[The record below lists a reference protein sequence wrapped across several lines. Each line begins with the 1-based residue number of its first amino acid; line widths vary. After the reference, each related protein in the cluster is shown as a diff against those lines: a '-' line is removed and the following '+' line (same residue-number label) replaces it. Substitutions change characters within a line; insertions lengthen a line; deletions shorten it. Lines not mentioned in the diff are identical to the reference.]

1 MLRIEL
7 DARALANT
15 RFVISPLHT
24 VTDSLWLLRSAAG
37 AGGRGPGGPGA
48 GGRGPGALVREAVRE
63 RRLALLECFFTG
75 AWTYI
80 PDFLNPQPEQ
90 HEESL
95 ERELHAVATVAP
107 ERLAGEIRTML
118 VGDAGLGITGGRA
131 PRALLR
137 ALDRGETAF
146 AELVA
151 AELHQLWQSAVGPR
165 WAGLRARIDADIARR
180 AQLSARQGLAS
191 VLAGLHPRVLHDDEG
206 VRLLVEA
213 RAELPAT
220 ALYLTPTVFSSD
232 LHVSVDPLPG
242 ARQLRPM
249 ILYPAFPD
257 PGAGPEPASA
267 SASPAGDLI
276 GATRARILADL
287 DSPRSTTELA
297 DRHRLAAGTVSYHLG
312 VLHRAGLLVR
322 TRSGRRAL
330 YQQTPRAGA
339 LRPEG

>member
-15 RFVISPLHT
+15 RFVVSPLYN
-24 VTDSLWLLRSAAG
+24 VTDSLWLIRSAAGAAG
-37 AGGRGPGGPGA
+37 AGGRGA
-48 GGRGPGALVREAVRE
+48 GALIREAVRE
-63 RRLALLECFFTG
+63 RRLAVLESFFTG

-107 ERLAGEIRTML
+107 ERLAQEIRTML
-118 VGDAGLGITGGRA
+118 AGDEGLGIAGGRA

-137 ALDRGETAF
+137 ALDRGEAEF

-165 WAGLRARIDADIARR
+165 WPMLRARIDADIARR

-191 VLAGLHPRVLHDDEG
+191 VLAGLHPRVLYDEEG
-206 VRLLVEA
+206 VRLLVDA

-220 ALYLTPTVFSSD
+220 GLDLTPTVFSSE

-249 ILYPAFPD
+249 ILYPAFPGAG
-257 PGAGPEPASA
+257 PGAGPGPEPGP
-267 SASPAGDLI
+267 ASPAGDLI
-276 GATRARILADL
+276 GATRARLLADL
-287 DSPRSTTELA
+287 DVPRSTTELA
-297 DRHRLAAGTVSYHLG
+297 ERHWLAASTVSYHLG

-330 YQQTPRAGA
+330 YQQAPRAEA
-339 LRPEG
+339 LRQEG

>member
-15 RFVISPLHT
+15 RFVVSPLYN
-24 VTDSLWLLRSAAG
+24 VTDSLWLIRSAAGAAG
-37 AGGRGPGGPGA
+37 AGGRGA
-48 GGRGPGALVREAVRE
+48 GALIREAVRE
-63 RRLALLECFFTG
+63 RRLAVLESFFTG

-107 ERLAGEIRTML
+107 ERLAQEIRTML
-118 VGDAGLGITGGRA
+118 AGDEGLGIAGGRA

-137 ALDRGETAF
+137 ALDRGEAEF

-165 WAGLRARIDADIARR
+165 WPMLRARIDADIARR

-191 VLAGLHPRVLHDDEG
+191 VLAGLHPRVLYDEEG
-206 VRLLVEA
+206 VRLLVDA

-220 ALYLTPTVFSSD
+220 GLDLTPTVFSSE

-249 ILYPAFPD
+249 ILYPAFPA
-257 PGAGPEPASA
+257 PGAGPDAGPGPEPGP
-267 SASPAGDLI
+267 ASPAGDLI
-276 GATRARILADL
+276 GATRARLLADL
-287 DSPRSTTELA
+287 DVPRSTTELA
-297 DRHRLAAGTVSYHLG
+297 ERHWLAASTVSYHLG

-330 YQQTPRAGA
+330 YQQAPRAEA
-339 LRPEG
+339 LRQEG

>member
-7 DARALANT
+7 DAPALANT
-15 RFVISPLHT
+15 RFVISPLHN
-24 VTDSLWLLRSAAG
+24 VTDGLWLIRSPTG
-37 AGGRGPGGPGA
+37 AGGRSAGVRGA
-48 GGRGPGALVREAVRE
+48 GGRGPGALIREAVRE
-63 RRLALLECFFTG
+63 RRLALLESFFTG

-107 ERLAGEIRTML
+107 ERLAQEIRTML
-118 VGDAGLGITGGRA
+118 AGDAGIGIAGGRA

-137 ALDRGETAF
+137 ALDRGEAEF

-151 AELHQLWQSAVGPR
+151 AELHQLWQAAVGPH
-165 WAGLRARIDADIARR
+165 WPALRARIDADIARR
-180 AQLSARQGLAS
+180 AQLAARQGLAS
-191 VLAGLHPRVLHDDEG
+191 VLTGLHPRVLYDDKG
-206 VRLLVEA
+206 VQLLVDA
-213 RAELPAT
+213 RAKLPAK

-249 ILYPAFPD
+249 ILYPAFPG
-257 PGAGPEPASA
+257 PGPEPGPEPAT
-267 SASPAGDLI
+267 ASPAGDLI
-276 GATRARILADL
+276 GATRARLLADL
-287 DSPRSTTELA
+287 DVPRSTTELA
-297 DRHRLAAGTVSYHLG
+297 ERHWLAASTVSYHLG

-322 TRSGRRAL
+322 TRSGHRAL
-330 YQQTPRAGA
+330 YQQTARAEA
-339 LRPEG
+339 LRQEG

>member
-15 RFVISPLHT
+15 RFVVSPLYN
-24 VTDSLWLLRSAAG
+24 VTDSLWLIRSAAGAAG
-37 AGGRGPGGPGA
+37 AGGRGA
-48 GGRGPGALVREAVRE
+48 GALIREAVRE
-63 RRLALLECFFTG
+63 RRLAVLESFFTG

-107 ERLAGEIRTML
+107 ERLAQEIRTML
-118 VGDAGLGITGGRA
+118 AGDEGLGIAGGRA

-137 ALDRGETAF
+137 ALDRGEAEF

-165 WAGLRARIDADIARR
+165 WPMLRARIDADIARR

-191 VLAGLHPRVLHDDEG
+191 VLAGLHPRVLYDEEG
-206 VRLLVEA
+206 VRLLVDA

-220 ALYLTPTVFSSD
+220 GLDLTPTVFSSE

-257 PGAGPEPASA
+257 PGAGAGAGPGPEPGP
-267 SASPAGDLI
+267 ASPAGDLI
-276 GATRARILADL
+276 GATRARLLADL
-287 DSPRSTTELA
+287 DVPRSTTELA
-297 DRHRLAAGTVSYHLG
+297 ERHWLAASTVSYHLG

-330 YQQTPRAGA
+330 YQQAPRAEA
-339 LRPEG
+339 LRQEG

>member
-15 RFVISPLHT
+15 RFVVSPLYN
-24 VTDSLWLLRSAAG
+24 VTDSLWLIRSAAG
-37 AGGRGPGGPGA
+37 PGGRGVGGRD
-48 GGRGPGALVREAVRE
+48 GGRGPGALIREAVRE
-63 RRLALLECFFTG
+63 RRLAVLESFFTG

-107 ERLAGEIRTML
+107 ERLAQEIRTML
-118 VGDAGLGITGGRA
+118 AGDEGLGIAGGRA

-137 ALDRGETAF
+137 ALDRGEAEF

-151 AELHQLWQSAVGPR
+151 AELHQLWQAAVGPC
-165 WAGLRARIDADIARR
+165 WPALRARIDADIARR

-191 VLAGLHPRVLHDDEG
+191 VLAGLHPRVLYDEEG
-206 VRLLVEA
+206 VRLLVDA

-220 ALYLTPTVFSSD
+220 ALDLTPTVFSSE

-249 ILYPAFPD
+249 ILYPAFP
-257 PGAGPEPASA
+257 GAGSGPEPGP
-267 SASPAGDLI
+267 ASPAGDLI
-276 GATRARILADL
+276 GATRARLLADL
-287 DSPRSTTELA
+287 DVPRSTTELA
-297 DRHRLAAGTVSYHLG
+297 ERHWLAASTISYHLG

-330 YQQTPRAGA
+330 YQQAPRAEA
-339 LRPEG
+339 LRQEG

>member
-15 RFVISPLHT
+15 RFVISPLYN
-24 VTDSLWLLRSAAG
+24 VTDSLWLLRSTVG
-37 AGGRGPGGPGA
+37 AGGRGAGGRGA
-48 GGRGPGALVREAVRE
+48 AGRGPGAQIREAVRE
-63 RRLALLECFFTG
+63 RRLALLESFFTG

-107 ERLAGEIRTML
+107 ERLAQEIRTML
-118 VGDAGLGITGGRA
+118 AGDACLGIAGGRA

-137 ALDRGETAF
+137 ALDRGEAEF

-165 WAGLRARIDADIARR
+165 WPALRARIDADIARR

-191 VLAGLHPRVLHDDEG
+191 VLAGLHPRVMYDEEG
-206 VRLLVEA
+206 VRLLVGA
-213 RAELPAT
+213 RAKLPAK

-242 ARQLRPM
+242 DRQLRPM
-249 ILYPAFPD
+249 ILYPAFPGPD
-257 PGAGPEPASA
+257 PGPEPAP
-267 SASPAGDLI
+267 ASPAGDLL
-276 GATRARILADL
+276 GATRARLLADL
-287 DSPRSTTELA
+287 DLPRSTTELA
-297 DRHRLAAGTVSYHLG
+297 ERHRLSASTVSYHLG

-322 TRSGRRAL
+322 TRSGHRAL
-330 YQQTPRAGA
+330 YQQTPRAEA
-339 LRPEG
+339 LRQEG